1 MSPRPVVPRG
11 ADALV
16 REQIQRWQLREERG
30 GSDLSRGS
38 PCIAISRLHGSGGA
52 EVGRR
57 VAERLGFGFF
67 DREIVNHI
75 AREEGVQRWLVED
88 VDEHVRT
95 AIDRWV
101 LDAFRGRRFS
111 ESDYLR
117 GVVRAVATLA
127 ERGAAVVLGRG
138 SPFLLSSDRALRVLV
153 VAPKATRVERFAK
166 EHGCTSEEAA
176 ERLVRKDAERREFL
190 ARSFDVAPDDPT
202 LYDLVVNSAT
212 LGAESA
218 GDLIVEAF
226 RLRFPRSR

>member
-1 MSPRPVVPRG
+1 MNPAPRS

-16 REQIQRWQLREERG
+16 DQQIRRWQLQQRG
-30 GSDLSRGS
+30 GSVARRGS
-38 PCIAISRLHGSGGA
+38 PCVAISRLHGSGGA

-101 LDAFRGRRFS
+101 LDAFRTRRFS

-117 GVVRAVATLA
+117 GVVRAVGTLA
-127 ERGAAVVLGRG
+127 ERGGAVVLGRG
-138 SPFLLSSDRALRVLV
+138 APFLLPSDRALRVLV
-153 VAPKATRVERFAK
+153 VAPKPARVERFGK
-166 EHGCTSEEAA
+166 EQACTPEQAA

-190 ARSFDVAPDDPT
+190 ARSFDVDPDDPT
-202 LYDLVVNSAT
+202 LYDLVVNTAT
-212 LGAESA
+212 LGTEAA
-218 GDLIVEAF
+218 ADLIVVAL
-226 RLRFPRSR
+226 RGRFPHAR